1 MNNIPIIDIHVLD
14 ISYHNNDPQ
23 KCIIALTGTGNINNQ
38 SMRFLYNTQQCRLR
52 ISHDDTNK
60 IHHSFLDIPKDINA
74 DIVRSLTSTYISK
87 TLNTFFHKTYDALAI
102 ERHTCFAIYLQH
114 AIAHA
119 SDNIIDAIDERIS
132 ADPHTYDIDPI
143 WTNIHD
149 IMQWLNP
156 TALFYRDPQCP
167 HRSLLPSNLCQPGNW
182 SNTLHPRQLFRHH
195 WQHAL
200 QQSSTSSSHHRI
212 ALLRDIMSRAEALN
226 IPHLPTIFRG

>member
-87 TLNTFFHKTYDALAI
+87 TLNTFFHKTYDA
-102 ERHTCFAIYLQH
+102 Q
-114 AIAHA
+114 
-119 SDNIIDAIDERIS
+119 
-132 ADPHTYDIDPI
+132 
-143 WTNIHD
+143 
-149 IMQWLNP
+149 
-156 TALFYRDPQCP
+156 TAN
-167 HRSLLPSNLCQPGNW
+167 SV
-182 SNTLHPRQLFRHH
+182 
-195 WQHAL
+195 
-200 QQSSTSSSHHRI
+200 
-212 ALLRDIMSRAEALN
+212 
-226 IPHLPTIFRG
+226 